1 MKKNTEILE
10 IENMIF
16 VRGGKYKSL
25 FLNKEREVCDLEVC
39 KYPIT
44 QNMWIEIMGNNP
56 SYHIGGRK
64 PVEQISWWDALE
76 FCNEMSKKYHLE
88 PVYNI
93 TYDNF
98 DNPIL
103 KINQIGGKAVEV
115 NKADFKKTEG
125 FRLPTEIEWE
135 WFSKGGEVAIQD
147 GTFNYTYSGSEN
159 IDEVAWYEKN
169 SRNQTHD
176 VGTKKPNQL
185 GLYDCSGNVWE
196 WCYDTDSS
204 GYISEETSYIYDAS
218 QDNRRLK
225 GGSWYISASSCT
237 VVIRGSYGGT
247 NRYEGYGFRLVR
259 TI

>member
-64 PVEQISWWDALE
+64 PVEQISWWAALE

-135 WFSKGGEVAIQD
+135 WFARGGEVAKEQGNFD
-147 GTFNYTYSGSEN
+147 YDYSGSDN
-159 IDEVAWYEKN
+159 IDEVAWYWGN
-169 SRNQTHD
+169 SKEGTQD
-176 VGTKKPNQL
+176 VGMKKANQL

-196 WCYDTDSS
+196 WCFKTGDRYM
-204 GYISEETSYIYDAS
+204 
-218 QDNRRLK
+218 LK
-225 GGSWYISASSCT
+225 GGSFYDFNEFCL
-237 VVIRGSYGGT
+237 VN
-247 NRYEGYGFRLVR
+247 NRDRDTAPNRKEGNIGFRIVR
-259 TI
+259 TKNKE

>member
-135 WFSKGGEVAIQD
+135 WFARGGEVAKEQGNFD
-147 GTFNYTYSGSEN
+147 YDYSGSDN
-159 IDEVAWYEKN
+159 IDEVAWYWGN
-169 SRNQTHD
+169 SKEGTQD
-176 VGTKKPNQL
+176 VGMKKK
-185 GLYDCSGNVWE
+185 
-196 WCYDTDSS
+196 
-204 GYISEETSYIYDAS
+204 IS
-218 QDNRRLK
+218 
-225 GGSWYISASSCT
+225 
-237 VVIRGSYGGT
+237 
-247 NRYEGYGFRLVR
+247 
-259 TI
+259 